1 VTLVSHVAD
10 TVGGVYRP
18 AAFAEDDPAAIVGL
32 ARSAKFGHVTVVD
45 DGRLSSTPMPFLISD
60 DGSVV
65 RGHLARPNPVWRS
78 APCRALLIVPVTD
91 AYVSPSWYPSKAEHG
106 KVVPTWNYEVVHAH
120 GELVAYDDPVWVE
133 QLVRELTVDNESG
146 LAQPWSVDDAPPDY
160 IAQMVRGIVGV
171 ELLVD
176 SLVGKRKLSQ
186 NRSAA
191 DTAGIVAGLDN
202 THGRGAANIADAM
215 RVTSE

>member
-78 APCRALLIVPVTD
+78 APCQSLLIVPVTD
-91 AYVSPSWYPSKAEHG
+91 TYVSPSWYPSKAEHG

-191 DTAGIVAGLDN
+191 DTAGIVAGLN
-202 THGRGAANIADAM
+202 STHGRGAANIADAM

>member
-1 VTLVSHVAD
+1 VTRVAI

-18 AAFAEDDPAAIVGL
+18 AQFAEDDPARIVAL
-32 ARSAKFGHVTVVD
+32 AREAGFGHLTVVD

-60 DGSVV
+60 DGSIV
-65 RGHLARPNPVWRS
+65 RGHLARPNPVWRA
-78 APCRALLIVPVTD
+78 APCETLMIVPVTD

-106 KVVPTWNYEVVHAH
+106 KVVPTWNYEIVHVH
-120 GELVAYDDPVWVE
+120 GRLVAHDDPVWVE
-133 QLVRELTVDNESG
+133 RLVRELTDLNESR
-146 LAQPWSVDDAPPDY
+146 LPEPWSVDDAPGDY
-160 IAQMVRGIVGV
+160 IEKMVGGIVGV

-191 DTAGIVAGLDN
+191 DVAGIVTGLDS
-202 THGRGAANIADAM
+202 TRGRGAASIAGVM
-215 RVTSE
+215 RNNGE

>member
-18 AAFAEDDPAAIVGL
+18 AAFAEDDRAAIVRL

-45 DGRLSSTPMPFLISD
+45 GDRLSSTPMPFLISD

-120 GELVAYDDPVWVE
+120 GELVAHDDPVWVE

-186 NRSAA
+186 NRTAA
-191 DTAGIVAGLDN
+191 DTAGIVSGLDA
-202 THGRGAANIADAM
+202 TRGRGAANIADAM
-215 RVTSE
+215 RVTSQ

>member
-32 ARSAKFGHVTVVD
+32 ARSARFGHVTVVD

-120 GELVAYDDPVWVE
+120 GELVAHDDPVWVE

-146 LAQPWSVDDAPPDY
+146 LAEPWSVDDAPADY

-215 RVTSE
+215 RVNSE